1 MRLSFRFFRNPDD
14 SVTAQLREFPSV
26 VSQGVSHTDA
36 AANALRAL
44 ADMVEHGYVV
54 LP

>member
-26 VSQGVSHTDA
+26 VSEGGSHPEA
-36 AANALRAL
+36 AANVLRAL
-44 ADMVEHGYVV
+44 ADAVERGFVV